1 MLTFIIILVSLFIL
15 LIIASITDIL
25 FREVPDWL
33 SYIGIAFGI
42 LASLIFSIF
51 IKSIYLLI
59 YSLLGLALMFLVSL
73 FLFYIAKFGGGDSKV
88 LMAIG
93 SIIGIKFT
101 LYENMFFIKFII
113 FTIFASAVFGIF
125 WMVFSILKN
134 KKNRKEFAKTFRKQN
149 NKKIL
154 IYTKIILILLFFI
167 SFFTLF
173 FSKTIFI
180 ISSTTILFLIF
191 FLYLSILSISVERSC
206 MKRKITPDKLVEG
219 DILLK
224 DIKIGKEKI
233 KSNNQLIQKDINK
246 ILKYYK
252 KGKIKEIIVKDGIPF
267 IPSFLIGL
275 IAVTILYLM

>member
-1 MLTFIIILVSLFIL
+1 MLAFIIILVSLFIL

-51 IKSIYLLI
+51 LKSIYPLI

-125 WMVFSILKN
+125 WMIFSILKN
-134 KKNRKEFAKTFRKQN
+134 KKNRKEFARTFKKQN

-154 IYTKIILILLFFI
+154 IYTKIVLISLFFI

-180 ISSTTILFLIF
+180 VSSATILFLIF
-191 FLYLSILSISVERSC
+191 FLYLSVFSISVERSC

-224 DIKIGKEKI
+224 DLKIGKEKI
-233 KSNNQLIQKDINK
+233 KSNNQLVQKDINK

-252 KGKIKEIIVKDGIPF
+252 KGKIKEIMVKDGIPF